1 MNIEKILESKVFK
14 GVLYGLVCV
23 ALLAIV
29 FRAGMQVGIRK
40 ADFSYQWGE
49 QYHRNFGGPSGG
61 FIQNGLR
68 VPPPNSHGTFG
79 KIISAEFPEFIVLS
93 PEGVEKVIYVGEEVS
108 IVKNLRD
115 KGEISDLT
123 IDAHVVV
130 IGEPNENAQIEAKLI
145 RIVPPPK
152 NSSSSVPFPEFPNR

>member
-1 MNIEKILESKVFK
+1 MNTEKILESKAFK
-14 GVLYGLVCV
+14 VVLYVLVCV
-23 ALLAIV
+23 AVLAIV
-29 FRAGMQVGIRK
+29 FRAGMQVGVRK
-40 ADFSYQWGE
+40 ADFSYRWGE
-49 QYHRNFGGPSGG
+49 QYHRNFGGPGGG

-93 PEGVEKVIYVGEEVS
+93 PEGVEKVVYVNEGVS

-115 KGEISDLT
+115 KGEVSDLK
-123 IDAHVVV
+123 IDTHVVV

-145 RIVPPPK
+145 RIVPAPK
-152 NSSSSVPFPEFPNR
+152 NSSSSVPFQGFPNR